1 MGPAACGLKDERR
14 CHNLQLLD
22 CQILPQETPEDQEEP
37 LSEALAPM
45 TLHFVR
51 EAGICLL
58 WLACFTPSL
67 SIFSAVSVLLFPVSI
82 VVFFFFFLLGFYF
95 PIMLLSWA
103 IYLLKFR
110 FILLFCC
117 ILLFYSVSSKLFC
130 ICFHLLFYG
139 IVGFY

>member
-22 CQILPQETPEDQEEP
+22 RQILPQETPEDQEEP

-67 SIFSAVSVLLFPVSI
+67 SIFPTVSVLLCPVSI
-82 VVFFFFFLLGFYF
+82 VVFFFFPVRLLFSHYASFLGYIPAEVSFHF
-95 PIMLLSWA
+95 V
-103 IYLLKFR
+103 
-110 FILLFCC
+110 ILLYLV
-117 ILLFYSVSSKLFC
+117 IL
-130 ICFHLLFYG
+130 
-139 IVGFY
+139 